1 MMQLPIVDS
10 RKKSIFPLA
19 RPNAKFNQQTVEL
32 DRTHNQ
38 EIRSFSELFQ
48 LVPGAPKHTAILG
61 QTTDGLPLLFNLTDP
76 RPGSLLVTAD
86 RFSNKTTLLKI
97 IATSLARLNRAE
109 EVRFAVITAK
119 SEEWADLESRFPA
132 YFMNIVNS
140 NSVEAE
146 DLIYHLCDLV
156 EARQN
161 GMRAGTAYVLLFD
174 GMEALANMD
183 IDLKANFEWLVRC
196 GASQRIWPVA
206 AIDSNKILANN
217 RYVELFRTRIVG
229 SVNDPQLA
237 ARLLPPRFHNNS
249 IEENPRTF
257 TVRIHQH
264 WLQFFIPENLV

>member
-10 RKKSIFPLA
+10 RKKSLFPLA
-19 RPNAKFNQQTVEL
+19 GHNAKYNQQTVEL
-32 DRTHNQ
+32 DRTRFQ
-38 EIRSFSELFQ
+38 EIRSLAELIQ

-86 RFSNKTTLLKI
+86 RFGNKTALMKI
-97 IATSLARLNRAE
+97 IASSLAQLNRAE
-109 EVRFAVITAK
+109 EVRFAVITALPD
-119 SEEWADLESRFPA
+119 EWADLESRFPGH
-132 YFMNIVNS
+132 FMKIVGN
-140 NSVEAE
+140 NAVEAE

-196 GASQRIWPVA
+196 GASQKIWPVA

-217 RYVELFRTRIVG
+217 RYVELFHTRIVG

-237 ARLLPPRFHNNS
+237 ARLLPPRFHKNS
-249 IEENPRTF
+249 VEENPRTF

>member
-10 RKKSIFPLA
+10 RKKPLLPLA
-19 RPNAKFNQQTVEL
+19 GPNAKHSQQTAEL
-32 DRTHNQ
+32 ERNRFHET
-38 EIRSFSELFQ
+38 RSLSELIR
-48 LVPGAPKHTAILG
+48 LVPGAPKNTAILG

-76 RPGSLLVTAD
+76 RPGSLLVTDD
-86 RFSNKTTLLKI
+86 RFGNKTALMQI
-97 IATSLARLNRAE
+97 IATSLAQLNRAE
-109 EVRFAVITAK
+109 EVRFAVITALP
-119 SEEWADLESRFPA
+119 EEWADLESRYPGH
-132 YFMNIVNS
+132 FMKIVAN
-140 NSVEAE
+140 NAVEAE

-196 GASQRIWPVA
+196 GASQKIWPVA
-206 AIDSNKILANN
+206 AIDSNKILAAN
-217 RYVELFRTRIVG
+217 RYVELFHTRIVG

-249 IEENPRTF
+249 IEDFPRTF

-264 WLQFFIPENLV
+264 WLQFHIPETLV